1 MWLSKK
7 MAGDLRREPTAE
19 VARMTGSSTAQGSG
33 EYRDFAL
40 VAPWGIAYMPPDA
53 ARAVLVN
60 STEGMVCAGAVV
72 EETALEPGELL
83 LFSQGG
89 ARIYLKNS
97 GEVVINGQVFAAEEG
112 E

>member
-7 MAGDLRREPTAE
+7 MAGNLRREPTAE

-40 VAPWGIAYMPPDA
+40 AAPGGIADMPPDA

>member
-1 MWLSKK
+1 
-7 MAGDLRREPTAE
+7 MAFEKDGGESPPGTNR
-19 VARMTGSSTAQGSG
+19 GSG
-33 EYRDFAL
+33 PDDGKFDRAGERRVQGFCPRRSLGDRLY
-40 VAPWGIAYMPPDA
+40 APGCGAGL
-53 ARAVLVN
+53 LVN

>member
-1 MWLSKK
+1 M
-7 MAGDLRREPTAE
+7 
-19 VARMTGSSTAQGSG
+19 
-33 EYRDFAL
+33 
-40 VAPWGIAYMPPDA
+40 
-53 ARAVLVN
+53 
-60 STEGMVCAGAVV
+60 

>member
-1 MWLSKK
+1 MLPSPPPGESPICPR
-7 MAGDLRREPTAE
+7 MRR
-19 VARMTGSSTAQGSG
+19 
-33 EYRDFAL
+33 
-40 VAPWGIAYMPPDA
+40 
-53 ARAVLVN
+53 VLVN

>member
-1 MWLSKK
+1 
-7 MAGDLRREPTAE
+7 MAFEKDGGESPPGTNR
-19 VARMTGSSTAQGSG
+19 GSGPDDGKFDRAGSG

-40 VAPWGIAYMPPDA
+40 AAPWGIAYMPPDA